1 MDLKLVENDCN
12 HPSNEEAADVS
23 IAGYSVTSCLPQ
35 AMAPP
40 GFIMVDACTPL
51 DTRCQ
56 QRSLVGRM
64 ILYGWEDDDRT
75 DWFVGRVAHNRLT
88 LQDYSGSYYG
98 SNYVSFGY
106 SITTIVTRVVIFC
119 GRV

>member
-1 MDLKLVENDCN
+1 MRGNSEIIAPNKYCADFLLILTATFKWSQNDAPADHCGLSTSVAPEMGRCN
-12 HPSNEEAADVS
+12 SA
-23 IAGYSVTSCLPQ
+23 
-35 AMAPP
+35 
-40 GFIMVDACTPL
+40 
-51 DTRCQ
+51 
-56 QRSLVGRM
+56 
-64 ILYGWEDDDRT
+64 
-75 DWFVGRVAHNRLT
+75 